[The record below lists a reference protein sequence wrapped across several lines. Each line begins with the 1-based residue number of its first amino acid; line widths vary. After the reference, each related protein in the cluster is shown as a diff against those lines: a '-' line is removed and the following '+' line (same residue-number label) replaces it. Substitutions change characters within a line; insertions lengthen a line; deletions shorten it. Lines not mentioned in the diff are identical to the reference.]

1 MGLSP
6 CVVPKNLFLE
16 KIAPYARD
24 GQDHA
29 WRNWK
34 FFHPNKM
41 ASNFYNFAREEISSV
56 PTFKDLDSHNEKAT
70 IERRHKSWKK
80 HIDHMTLRVK
90 SKRRQNGGA
99 ACVATVE

>member
-1 MGLSP
+1 M
-6 CVVPKNLFLE
+6 VR
-16 KIAPYARD
+16 IAR
-24 GQDHA
+24 GEIEI
-29 WRNWK
+29 

-56 PTFKDLDSHNEKAT
+56 PTFKDLDSHNEKVT
-70 IERRHKSWKK
+70 IERRHKSWKR

>member
-1 MGLSP
+1 M
-6 CVVPKNLFLE
+6 
-16 KIAPYARD
+16 
-24 GQDHA
+24 
-29 WRNWK
+29 
-34 FFHPNKM
+34 
-41 ASNFYNFAREEISSV
+41 
-56 PTFKDLDSHNEKAT
+56 PTFKDLDSHNEKVT

>member
-1 MGLSP
+1 M
-6 CVVPKNLFLE
+6 VR
-16 KIAPYARD
+16 IAS
-24 GQDHA
+24 GEIE
-29 WRNWK
+29 N

-41 ASNFYNFAREEISSV
+41 ASNSVYNFAREEISSV
-56 PTFKDLDSHNEKAT
+56 PTFKDLDSHNEKVT

-99 ACVATVE
+99 ACVATVQ

>member
-1 MGLSP
+1 
-6 CVVPKNLFLE
+6 
-16 KIAPYARD
+16 
-24 GQDHA
+24 
-29 WRNWK
+29 
-34 FFHPNKM
+34 M

-56 PTFKDLDSHNEKAT
+56 LTFKDLVSHNEKVI

-80 HIDHMTLRVK
+80 HIDHMTPRVK